1 MDDPVTIRDMLN
13 GERAFAGWLYLPPQP
28 WTPETRGLFVKRDK
42 DADPAA
48 DDLLPDLARTQR
60 WGAVLEAADVE
71 DIVCN
76 VREQVDNP
84 SDDLLFDAFVFYVD
98 NDAFVDLSDCDER

>member
-1 MDDPVTIRDMLN
+1 MDDLVAIRDILH

-28 WTPETRGLFVKRDK
+28 WTPDTQGVFVKRDK

-48 DDLLPDLARTQR
+48 DDPLPDFARTQG
-60 WGAVLEAADVE
+60 WDAVLEAADVE

-84 SDDLLFDAFVFYVD
+84 SDGLLFDAFVFYVD
-98 NDAFVDLSDCDER
+98 NDAFVDLLDCDER